1 MLKNKTYRIISL
13 LVVLAMCFAM
23 SSSILFSKHSTTP
36 KTEVSKNKKEQ
47 KNQDEVS
54 ISSFSEA
61 TFSVVNFS
69 FSACLVFLFALV
81 VIARYYRIQFVYL
94 VERVKISYWSN
105 LYSSTIIVNA
115 P

>member
-13 LVVLAMCFAM
+13 LVVLAMGFAM
-23 SSSILFSKHSTTP
+23 SSSILFSKHSTTKKIEAS
-36 KTEVSKNKKEQ
+36 KTKTEQ
-47 KNQDEVS
+47 KNQDETS

-69 FSACLVFLFALV
+69 FTASLIFLFTLV